1 MNAATDDGRW
11 LGLPYHPNAA
21 AAIIFIATFGLATL
35 GHIGHI
41 FWLRAWHFIPL
52 LIGCVSKYND
62 NPRPLLALAD
72 PLEVETFGYYVR
84 FWLSRSPTNFKA
96 YVLYDLLV
104 LPAPIFLA
112 ATIYMSLSRIIMA
125 LAAQDLSPVRPSRMS
140 KWFIFGDVVCFLVQL
155 AGVGMGVT
163 TSRNIQEIGAK
174 VVVVGLV
181 FQILVFA
188 LFISAAVTLY
198 RRYKSQVGPDSG
210 PLEWRRY
217 LISLL
222 TASGCIVIRNIVRG
236 VEHAQGP
243 DGSIASHEVFVY
255 LFDALLMLCAVV
267 LMLALHPG
275 YLQRSSQR
283 KSAMD
288 FERNSIITT
297 ETSLMRETTLKGHRP
312 RPCSYPRDRD

>member
-52 LIGCVSKYND
+52 LIGCVM
-62 NPRPLLALAD
+62 
-72 PLEVETFGYYVR
+72 ETFGYYVR

-222 TASGCIVIRNIVRG
+222 TASGCIVIRNIVRV
-236 VEHAQGP
+236 VEYAQGP

-255 LFDALLMLCAVV
+255 LFNALLMLCAVV

-275 YLQRSSQR
+275 YL
-283 KSAMD
+283 
-288 FERNSIITT
+288 
-297 ETSLMRETTLKGHRP
+297 
-312 RPCSYPRDRD
+312 

>member
-35 GHIGHI
+35 GHIGHM
-41 FWLRAWHFIPL
+41 FWMRTWYFIPL
-52 LIGCVSKYND
+52 LIE
-62 NPRPLLALAD
+62 RIM
-72 PLEVETFGYYVR
+72 ETFGYYGR

-112 ATIYMSLSRIIMA
+112 ATIYMSLSRIIIA
-125 LAAQDLSPVRPSRMS
+125 PAARDLSPVRPSRMS

-163 TSRNIQEIGAK
+163 PSRHIQELGAK

-188 LFISAAVTLY
+188 LFISAAVTFY
-198 RRYKSQVGPDSG
+198 RRYESHVGPDSG
-210 PLEWRRY
+210 PLKWRRY

-236 VEHAQGP
+236 VEHAQNS
-243 DGSIASHEVFVY
+243 DGSIALHEVFVY
-255 LFDALLMLCAVV
+255 LFDALLMLCVV
-267 LMLALHPG
+267 IVMLACHPG
-275 YLQRSSQR
+275 YLQRSSQG
-283 KSAMD
+283 KSASD
-288 FERNSIITT
+288 VERNSTITT
-297 ETSLMRETTLKGHRP
+297 QTSLMRETILKGHRP
-312 RPCSYPRDRD
+312 RPCSYPRERD